1 MKLRLGVK
9 TLEENNLYQLDRVG
23 IRVVREPMGPLVS
36 DVPLNTPEAVA
47 KLLHDEIFADLDR
60 ECFAVI
66 NLKSD
71 LKFAGL
77 YPISLNICS
86 IGTLNESLVHP
97 REVLKSSILQNASA
111 VLLVHNH
118 PSGKLEPSREDVVVT
133 DRLMQLYNLMGIE
146 VLDHIILAPQEEF
159 YSFREKGVLPIGRL
173 ECVNDVS
180 RIDFA
185 GQKVAEPG
193 WEPTVESG
201 SIMEKLQYAR
211 AASEIKAES
220 KEKAGTKIQIK
231 NKNHNKEL

>member
-1 MKLRLGVK
+1 MGVK
-9 TLEENNLYQLDRVG
+9 ILEKNNLYQLDRVG
-23 IRVVREPMGPLVS
+23 IRVVKEPMGPLIS

-71 LKFAGL
+71 LKLAGL

-146 VLDHIILAPQEEF
+146 VLDHIILAPQEQF
-159 YSFREKGVLPIGRL
+159 YSFREQGVLPIARL
-173 ECVNDVS
+173 ECADDVS
-180 RIDFA
+180 RIDFT

-193 WEPTVESG
+193 WDLSKAG
-201 SIMEKLQYAR
+201 SVMEKLQYAR
-211 AASEIKAES
+211 TASEIKAES
-220 KEKAGTKIQIK
+220 KEMPGTARQEK